1 MRSSSLIDHTHL
13 MSMYTMLAMVAHQT
27 PGLPLAPLAPHSHF
41 LKHRIDSLTV
51 RGVHDPLKATEG
63 SFSTKDTMKVERA
76 LEGTFRSVN
85 NLLETLHH
93 SEFFYFTV
101 ANWRFVS
108 IGRYMPPLALLISPL
123 ILEISTVHVVMTT
136 ILLILC

>member
-1 MRSSSLIDHTHL
+1 MRSSSLINHTHL

-27 PGLPLAPLAPHSHF
+27 PGLPLAPHSHF
-41 LKHRIDSLTV
+41 FKHRIDSLTV

-63 SFSTKDTMKVERA
+63 SFSTKDTMKMARA
-76 LEGTFRSVN
+76 LEGTFCSVN

-108 IGRYMPPLALLISPL
+108 IGQYMPLLALLISPL

-136 ILLILC
+136 ILLISC